1 MTVEPTTPGAPEAT
15 VPPEVTQVRP
25 KAAPEAVAHDVDLP
39 AAKARVCEAIAAALT
54 AGKIHRGSSLEA
66 VRFQLDEA
74 LPAWAIKGAWE
85 TVRETIPEP
94 AVASG
99 EWDGSGPD
107 PSGDTRDHLDALD
120 HPDPDRDRPTI
131 RIVAGELSRMILD
144 TIRALGE
151 GDRNLFHRAGQLVTI
166 VRESERR
173 ESYESDVRRGSDIL
187 TRPGTPKLHDAAPM
201 LLERAD
207 AVASWERF
215 DARRGERE
223 KGHGGKASG
232 EWVPAN
238 PDLTT
243 VRQIATRRQWAG
255 LRPIRGIL
263 ETPCLAPSGRIILT
277 SGYDEETGYVLLPSC
292 DVGTIADAPPRKHA
306 EAALQW
312 LWIETACDF
321 PFRGLGESEPEKD
334 PDRLLRYVNAKSVV
348 DAFVGIATL
357 LSIFARGAIAGA
369 VPGGLFEAAGQGSG
383 KSLQIHAQ
391 AMIATSRAAG
401 VATFPTRDGKPNEE
415 ELEKVLGGYAL
426 AGSRIVAFDNIR
438 GLLAGATL
446 EKVLTAVDTVD
457 LRILGASGQHTL
469 PWWAVILFSGNN
481 MVMSDDVA
489 QRLLVSRLESSWED
503 PRSRPSSTFRHP
515 DLLGWIKEH
524 RARLVRACLVILRSF
539 LAARAAGL
547 DVPDPGTRG
556 SFEAWSRIIP
566 GALMWAGGPNILG
579 AFPEAGRGGDE
590 EGEAHETL
598 MRQWRTDWD
607 GQKATTILEAIFR
620 GEKDALE
627 DAKSG
632 RPDVM
637 ADARSAVRALT
648 KCRERDQPSAH
659 AFGMRLRGLRGK
671 IRGGMK
677 IHTEID
683 KSSRAALYWMIDAS
697 RGAARP
703 KACEVCGLQRG
714 RGTGMCDPC
723 GVCSKC
729 LAQAPHHRDGCHC

>member
-1 MTVEPTTPGAPEAT
+1 MTIDITPGTPEA
-15 VPPEVTQVRP
+15 VSPPEVTQTRA
-25 KAAPEAVAHDVDLP
+25 KAPQEADAPAPAQAPVVDL
-39 AAKARVCEAIAAALT
+39 AANKARVREAIEAALT
-54 AGKIHRGSSLEA
+54 AGKIHRGSSVEA
-66 VRFQLDEA
+66 VRFALDEE

-85 TVRETIPEP
+85 VVREAIPDP
-94 AVASG
+94 SPTSG
-99 EWDGSGPD
+99 EWDGAGPD
-107 PSGDTRDHLDALD
+107 PRSPTPDHLDALD
-120 HPDPDRDRPTI
+120 HPDPERDRPTI

-151 GDRNLFHRAGQLVTI
+151 GDKNLFHRAGQLVTI
-166 VRESERR
+166 VRETERR
-173 ESYESDVRRGSDIL
+173 ESYETDVRRGSDIL

-207 AVASWERF
+207 AVAAWERF

-223 KGHGGKASG
+223 KGHGGRAAG

-238 PDLTT
+238 PDATT
-243 VRQIATRRQWAG
+243 VNQIAKRKQWAG
-255 LRPIRGIL
+255 LRPIKGIL
-263 ETPCLAPSGRIILT
+263 ETPCLAASGRII
-277 SGYDEETGYVLLPSC
+277 SAPGYDEETSYILLPSC
-292 DVGTIADAPPRKHA
+292 DVGTIAEAPPRKHA
-306 EAALQW
+306 EAALRY

-321 PFRGLGESEPEKD
+321 PFRGLGESDPERD
-334 PDRLLRYVNAKSVV
+334 PGRAGRYMLACGIV

-469 PWWAVILFSGNN
+469 PWWAVLLFSGNN

-489 QRLLVSRLESSWED
+489 QRLLVSRLESAWED
-503 PRSRPSSTFRHP
+503 PRSRPSATFRHP

-539 LAARAAGL
+539 IAARAAGL

-566 GALMWAGGPNILG
+566 GALMWAGGPNILA

-590 EGEAHETL
+590 EGEAHATL
-598 MRQWRTDWD
+598 MRHWQPAWD
-607 GQKATTILEAIFR
+607 GQKASTILEAIFR
-620 GEKDALE
+620 GEHDQRDGAPPNL
-627 DAKSG
+627 DG
-632 RPDVM
+632 L
-637 ADARSAVRALT
+637 ADARAAVRALT
-648 KCRERDQPSAH
+648 RCRERDQPSSH

-677 IHTEID
+677 IYTEID
-683 KSSRAALYWMIDAS
+683 KSSRAALYWMIGPPAK
-697 RGAARP
+697 AA
-703 KACEVCGLQRG
+703 
-714 RGTGMCDPC
+714 T
-723 GVCSKC
+723 
-729 LAQAPHHRDGCHC
+729 